1 MPPNPPDPPHPPEM
15 RGLTRLKA
23 AGMKTVQQHA
33 PLMIDIAG
41 TRLQAVDKQRL
52 RHPLV
57 GGMILFGRNW
67 ENRAQLTQLC
77 ASIKRL
83 RPDLLIA
90 VDHEGGRVQRFRN
103 DGFVHLPPMRVLGDM
118 FVATSRAGRK
128 AGPLAS
134 TRAALACGYVMGM
147 QLRACGVDMSFA
159 PVLDLDY
166 GASGVIGNRAF
177 SDDAR
182 IVSLLAQS
190 LIQGMAKAGLAHCAK
205 HFPGHGFAR
214 ADSHLA
220 VPVDKRSLRS
230 ILAKDAAPYASLDLV
245 LQAVMPAHVVYPKVD
260 SLPAGFS
267 SIWLQKVLRQSL
279 GFSGAIF
286 SDDLSMAGARQVQGH
301 EISASQ
307 AVLAALQAGCDMALL
322 CNQSL
327 IGKPGDSPLD
337 TVLAELKQACE
348 AGLYQS
354 EPESHARR
362 VSLLP
367 KTAPLDW
374 PSMLQSSKFQRA
386 LMALP

>member
-1 MPPNPPDPPHPPEM
+1 
-15 RGLTRLKA
+15 
-23 AGMKTVQQHA
+23 MKTAKQHA

-41 TRLQAVDKQRL
+41 TRLQAIDKQRL

-57 GGMILFGRNW
+57 GGLILFGRNW

-83 RPDLLIA
+83 CPDLLIA
-90 VDHEGGRVQRFRN
+90 VDHEGGRVQRFRS
-103 DGFVHLPPMRVLGDM
+103 DGFVHLAPMRVLGEI
-118 FVATSRAGRK
+118 FVAAPRAGRK
-128 AGPLAS
+128 AGPLAA

-177 SDDAR
+177 SDDGR

-190 LIQGMAKAGLAHCAK
+190 LMQGMAQAGLAHCAK

-286 SDDLSMAGARQVQGH
+286 SDDLSMAGARQVQGR

-307 AVLAALQAGCDMALL
+307 AVLAALRAGCDMALL

-337 TVLAELKQACE
+337 TVLAELKQAYDT
-348 AGLYQS
+348 GLVQP
-354 EPESHARR
+354 ETESHARR
-362 VSLLP
+362 MSLSP
-367 KTAPLDW
+367 KTASLDW
-374 PSMLQSSKFQRA
+374 SSMLQTSKYQRA

>member
-118 FVATSRAGRK
+118 FVATPRAGRK

-190 LIQGMAKAGLAHCAK
+190 LIQGMAQAGLAHCAK

-374 PSMLQSSKFQRA
+374 PSMLQSSRYQRA

>member
-1 MPPNPPDPPHPPEM
+1 
-15 RGLTRLKA
+15 
-23 AGMKTVQQHA
+23 MKTTKQHS

-41 TRLQAVDKQRL
+41 AQLTAVDKKRL

-67 ENRAQLTQLC
+67 ENRAQMTALC
-77 ASIKRL
+77 ASIKRM

-103 DGFVHLPPMRVLGDM
+103 DGFVHLPPMRVLGNM
-118 FVATSRAGRK
+118 FVATPRASRV
-128 AGPLAS
+128 AGPLAA
-134 TRAALACGYVMGM
+134 TRAAIACGYVMGM

-166 GASGVIGNRAF
+166 GASSVIGNRAF

-190 LIQGMAKAGLAHCAK
+190 LMQGMAQAGLAHCAK
-205 HFPGHGFAR
+205 HFPGHGFAH

-220 VPVDKRSLRS
+220 VPVDKRGLQT
-230 ILAKDAAPYASLDLV
+230 ILAKDAAPYATLDLV

-267 SIWLQKVLRQSL
+267 AVWLQKVLRESL

-286 SDDLSMAGARQVQGH
+286 SDDLSMAGARQVQGR

-307 AVLAALQAGCDMALL
+307 AVLAALHAGCDMALL

-327 IGKPGDSPLD
+327 LGSPGNSPLD
-337 TVLAELKQACE
+337 TVLAELSQAGVDGLFQPE
-348 AGLYQS
+348 A
-354 EPESHARR
+354 ESHARR
-362 VSLLP
+362 QSLLP
-367 KTAPLDW
+367 KLPALDW
-374 PSMLQSSKFQRA
+374 ASMLQSSKYQRA
-386 LMALP
+386 LTALP

>member
-1 MPPNPPDPPHPPEM
+1 M
-15 RGLTRLKA
+15 RGAPRLKA
-23 AGMKTVQQHA
+23 AGMKTAKQHA

-41 TRLQAVDKQRL
+41 TRLRAVDRLRL

-57 GGMILFGRNW
+57 GGLILFGRNW

-77 ASIKRL
+77 ASVKRL

-103 DGFVHLPPMRVLGDM
+103 DGFVHLPPMRALGEM
-118 FVATSRAGRK
+118 FLAAPRAGHK
-128 AGPLAS
+128 AGPLAAS
-134 TRAALACGYVMGM
+134 RAALACGYMMGA

-166 GASGVIGNRAF
+166 GASSVIGNRAF

-182 IVSLLAQS
+182 TVSLLAQS
-190 LIQGMAKAGLAHCAK
+190 LMQGMAQTGLAHCAK
-205 HFPGHGFAR
+205 HFPGHGYAR

-220 VPVDKRSLRS
+220 VPLDKRSLRS
-230 ILAKDAAPYASLDLV
+230 ILAKDAAPYATLDLV

-267 SIWLQKVLRQSL
+267 AIWLQKVLRQSL
-279 GFSGAIF
+279 GFSGAVF
-286 SDDLSMAGARQVQGH
+286 SDDLSMAGARQVQGR
-301 EISASQ
+301 EISATQ

-327 IGKPGDSPLD
+327 VGKPGHSPLD
-337 TVLAELKQACE
+337 AVLAELSQAQST
-348 AGLYQS
+348 GVYQPK
-354 EPESHARR
+354 PESHARR
-362 VSLLP
+362 LALLP
-367 KTAPLDW
+367 KLPSLDW
-374 PSMLQSSKFQRA
+374 AGMLQSAAYQRA
-386 LMALP
+386 VAAVP

>member
-1 MPPNPPDPPHPPEM
+1 
-15 RGLTRLKA
+15 
-23 AGMKTVQQHA
+23 MKTTQQHA

-41 TRLQAVDKQRL
+41 TQLQAVDKKRL

-57 GGMILFGRNW
+57 GGLILFGRNW

-77 ASIKRL
+77 TSIKRL

-103 DGFVHLPPMRVLGDM
+103 DGFVHLPPMRELGAM
-118 FVATSRAGRK
+118 FVAAPRKGRQ
-128 AGPLAS
+128 AGPLAA
-134 TRAALACGYVMGM
+134 TRTALACGYVMGA

-166 GASGVIGNRAF
+166 GASSVIGNRAF

-190 LIQGMAKAGLAHCAK
+190 LMQGMAQTGLAHCAK
-205 HFPGHGFAR
+205 HFPGHGYAR

-220 VPVDKRSLRS
+220 VPVDKRSLPS
-230 ILAKDAAPYASLDLV
+230 ILSKDAAPYATLDLV
-245 LQAVMPAHVVYPKVD
+245 LQAVMPAHVVYLKVD

-267 SIWLQKVLRQSL
+267 ALWLQKVLRQDL

-286 SDDLSMAGARQVQGH
+286 SDDLSMAGARQVQGR
-301 EISASQ
+301 EISAAQ

-327 IGKPGDSPLD
+327 LGKPGDSPLD
-337 TVLAELKQACE
+337 TVLAELSLMQST
-348 AGLYQS
+348 GLYRPAS
-354 EPESHARR
+354 ESHARR
-362 VSLLP
+362 LALLP
-367 KTAPLDW
+367 RL
-374 PSMLQSSKFQRA
+374 PSLSWAGMLQSVAYQRA
-386 LMALP
+386 LAALP

>member
-1 MPPNPPDPPHPPEM
+1 MPQDPPDPPEL

-23 AGMKTVQQHA
+23 AGMKTAQQHA

-57 GGMILFGRNW
+57 GGLILFGRNW

-77 ASIKRL
+77 ESIKRL

-103 DGFVHLPPMRVLGDM
+103 DGFVHLAPMRALGEI
-118 FVATSRAGRK
+118 FVAAPRAGRK
-128 AGPLAS
+128 AGPLAA

-190 LIQGMAKAGLAHCAK
+190 LIQGMAQAGLAHCAK

-286 SDDLSMAGARQVQGH
+286 SDDLSMAGARQVQGR

-307 AVLAALQAGCDMALL
+307 AVLAALRAGCDMALL

-337 TVLAELKQACE
+337 TVLAELKQAYDT
-348 AGLYQS
+348 GLVQP
-354 EPESHARR
+354 ETESHARR
-362 VSLLP
+362 MSLSP
-367 KTAPLDW
+367 KTASLDW
-374 PSMLQSSKFQRA
+374 SSMLQTSKYQRA